1 MDILTYA
8 PIILLV
14 VMLVLLA
21 LILKKLAGQKID
33 PAAISARFDDLLK
46 GQERTELKTHEEMA
60 RSREELG
67 RMSR

>member
-33 PAAISARFDDLLK
+33 PAAISVRFDDLLK
-46 GQERTELKTHEEMA
+46 GQERADLKTSSV
-60 RSREELG
+60 RKSCRPL
-67 RMSR
+67 RPLVVL